1 MASRHVGEASVGLLH
16 PGQMGASV
24 GRALVAGGSQV
35 LWSSRGRSA
44 ESRERATDAGLEDAG
59 DLAALA
65 GRVARV
71 VTVCPPA
78 AAGEVARRVLEA
90 GFRGI
95 YVDANAVAPE
105 TAARLAREVEAEG
118 CEFVDGGII
127 GPPAHRPGS
136 TRLYLSGARAS
147 EIAEA
152 FAGTNLDARV
162 IDGGAG
168 AASALKMAYAAW
180 TKGSAA
186 LLLAA
191 RTLAHGAGV
200 ESSLLE
206 EWRLSQPHLEA
217 QSEGTARGV
226 SPKAWR
232 FAGEMEEIAATFAA
246 AGLPAGFHLAAAEVY
261 ERLAGFRTGEPA
273 DAAAAAAAL
282 LAPGATPESHSEAA
296 TLTSSTKKPTVST

>member
-1 MASRHVGEASVGLLH
+1 MGLVH
-16 PGQMGASV
+16 PGQMGATV
-24 GRALVAGGSQV
+24 GRALVAGGAQV
-35 LWSSRGRSA
+35 LWSSPGRSV
-44 ESRERATDAGLEDAG
+44 ESRQRATDAGLEDAG
-59 DLAALA
+59 DLNALA
-65 GRVARV
+65 RRVDRV
-71 VTVCPPA
+71 VAVCPPG
-78 AAGEVARRVLEA
+78 AAGEVARAVLEA

-105 TAARLAREVEAEG
+105 TAVRLAREVEAQG

-136 TRLYLSGARAS
+136 TRLYLSGRRAS
-147 EIAEA
+147 EVAEA
-152 FAGTNLDARV
+152 FAGANLDARV
-162 IDGGAG
+162 IAGGAG

-200 ESSLLE
+200 EASLLE
-206 EWRLSQPHLEA
+206 EWSLSQPHLEA

-273 DAAAAAAAL
+273 DAAAVAAAL
-282 LAPGATPESHSEAA
+282 LAPREAGASHSEAA
-296 TLTSSTKKPTVST
+296 ALTSSTKKPTASR

>member
-1 MASRHVGEASVGLLH
+1 MGETTVGLVH
-16 PGQMGASV
+16 PGQMGATV
-24 GRALVAGGSQV
+24 GRALVAGGAQV

-44 ESRERATDAGLEDAG
+44 ESRQRAADAGLEDAG
-59 DLAALA
+59 DLSDLA
-65 GRVARV
+65 RRVDRV

-78 AAGEVARRVLEA
+78 AAGEVARAVLEA

-105 TAARLAREVEAEG
+105 TAVRLAREVEAQG

-136 TRLYLSGARAS
+136 TRLYLSGTRAP
-147 EIAEA
+147 EVAEA

-162 IDGGAG
+162 IAGGAG

-180 TKGSAA
+180 TKGLAA

-191 RTLAHGAGV
+191 RALAHGAGV
-200 ESSLLE
+200 EASLLE
-206 EWRLSQPHLEA
+206 EWSLSQPHLEA

-232 FAGEMEEIAATFAA
+232 FAGEVEEIAATFSA
-246 AGLPAGFHLAAAEVY
+246 AGLPAGFHLAAADVY

-273 DAAAAAAAL
+273 DARAAAAAL
-282 LAPGATPESHSEAA
+282 LAPRETAESHSEAA
-296 TLTSSTKKPTVST
+296 TLTSSTKKPTASR

>member
-1 MASRHVGEASVGLLH
+1 VGLVH
-16 PGQMGASV
+16 PGQMGATV
-24 GRALVAGGSQV
+24 GRALVAGGAQV
-35 LWSSRGRSA
+35 LWSSFGRSA
-44 ESRERATDAGLEDAG
+44 ESRQRATAAGLEDAG
-59 DLAALA
+59 DLSALVR
-65 GRVARV
+65 RVDRV
-71 VTVCPPA
+71 VTVCPPD
-78 AAGEVARRVLEA
+78 AAGEVARTVLEA

-95 YVDANAVAPE
+95 YVDANAVAPQ
-105 TAARLAREVEAEG
+105 TAVRLAREVEAQG

-136 TRLYLSGARAS
+136 TRLYLSGTRAP
-147 EIAEA
+147 EVAEA

-200 ESSLLE
+200 EASLLE

-282 LAPGATPESHSEAA
+282 LEPEAAEPHSEAA
-296 TLTSSTKKPTVST
+296 ALTSSTKKPTASR